1 MSAKYQDMKLGKILA
16 IAGCRMIPNGKGIDV
31 TASDGVVVL
40 RGGIQEIR
48 EQLAFNCHY
57 YGEPIVHPSAKPFK
71 DESSAVKTQRAAA
84 AYRID
89 QAMDKELAIHK
100 VALDSNDTD
109 SEASDSQSDESSQ
122 PEFLQ
127 AIERASESEGG
138 KQPVMLPE
146 NRVGA
151 LQEHCQ
157 PDGRMPQYRF
167 LRNKGPPHNTMHVC
181 IVSVGNVTARGKAKT
196 KKAAKHEAAGN
207 LLQKLVGEPEEAG
220 TGQRVSQK
228 EIMEWG
234 EQPIDFGASAEMRR
248 QKFAEERMRSEQ
260 REAMS
265 CGLSGDAE
273 ARKRRKLE
281 LIRRE
286 REQTQKAAQRLA
298 GKMQHQAARH
308 GAGSGRL

>member
-16 IAGCRMIPNGKGIDV
+16 IAGCRMIPNGKSIDV

-40 RGGIQEIR
+40 RGDIQEIR

-57 YGEPIVHPSAKPFK
+57 YGEPIVHPSAKPFQG
-71 DESSAVKTQRAAA
+71 ESNAVKTQRAAA

-100 VALDSNDTD
+100 VTLDSNDTD

-127 AIERASESEGG
+127 AIERAPESEGT
-138 KQPVMLPE
+138 KSPVALPE

-157 PDGRMPQYRF
+157 PGGKMPQYRF

-181 IVSVGNVTARGKAKT
+181 IVSVGSVTARGKAKT

-207 LLQKLVGEPEEAG
+207 LLHKLVGEPELAG
-220 TGQRVSQK
+220 AGQRISQK

-234 EQPIDFGASAEMRR
+234 EQPIDFGASAEMRK
-248 QKFAEERMRSEQ
+248 QVFAENRMRNEQ
-260 REAMS
+260 REAMV
-265 CGLSGDAE
+265 CGVSGEAE
-273 ARKRRKLE
+273 MRRRRKLE
-281 LIRRE
+281 LLRQDKEQNE
-286 REQTQKAAQRLA
+286 RVARRLA
-298 GKMQHQAARH
+298 ERQAVRQG